1 MKKALVLIAGVAGL
15 LAAIPLVGGE
25 KIVGG
30 PFTVGVTQRT
40 ATMVWIVQS
49 DEMTLRSENGT
60 ATLTS
65 PSLRVERTTFTGL
78 QPNTRYE
85 YAIPDA
91 GDAGTGS
98 FKTPPPAG
106 QPVPY
111 RFVVYG
117 DTRTRHDVHQ
127 RVIGKLM
134 THGIPDFILHTGD
147 MVADGNDSALA
158 HFLWNRK
165 RSSSQNR
172 VLSFARQPRTQHTL
186 FPRTLPGWSAV
197 LFV

>member
-1 MKKALVLIAGVAGL
+1 VKKALAFIAGVAGL

-91 GDAGTGS
+91 GDAGTGIR
-98 FKTPPPAG
+98 FKSDTSRMRRG
-106 QPVPY
+106 TVPMIFFKG
-111 RFVVYG
+111 R
-117 DTRTRHDVHQ
+117 
-127 RVIGKLM
+127 
-134 THGIPDFILHTGD
+134 
-147 MVADGNDSALA
+147 
-158 HFLWNRK
+158 
-165 RSSSQNR
+165 RSY
-172 VLSFARQPRTQHTL
+172 LL
-186 FPRTLPGWSAV
+186 
-197 LFV
+197 